1 MYAFISNGIVQS
13 IADLDEELEGWV
25 KIPAKTKAE
34 VFMAYVDGK
43 FVEAPA
49 DE

>member
-25 KIPAKTKAE
+25 KIPAKTKVE
-34 VFMAYVDGK
+34 VGMAFVDGK

>member
-1 MYAFISNGIVQS
+1 MYAFISNGVVQS

-25 KIPAKTKAE
+25 KIPAKTKVE
-34 VFMAYVDGK
+34 VGMGYADGK
-43 FVEAPA
+43 FTEAPA